1 MGSKAIASSG
11 MTDETVALREQIAR
25 TRMEMTQTI
34 EQLETRLD
42 PELLKEQAKAKA
54 MELAGEAKAKALD
67 LTEQAK
73 TAAYDATIGKA
84 KTMVSRTTNGIVDTI
99 KANPV
104 PVALTALGIGWLIV
118 SARAP
123 QAQARVVNALGDKTD
138 DLKQQATEL
147 AHTAQAKVGNVAET
161 VQAKV
166 GDVAETVQTTVRDVA
181 HEAQVRGQRMET
193 MAVQRFNDNPLAI
206 GLGVA
211 AVGLL
216 IGLAIP
222 TSQKENEILGAAR
235 DKLAHQAIG
244 KVDELAHQALDKT
257 KEQLG
262 GGDHQNEPA
271 QQGNDLQPT
280 LPQT

>member
-11 MTDETVALREQIAR
+11 MTNETVAIRRQIAQ
-25 TRMEMTQTI
+25 TRAEMTATI

-42 PELLKEQAKAKA
+42 PEVLKEQAKTR
-54 MELAGEAKAKALD
+54 ALE

-84 KTMVSRTTNGIVDTI
+84 KTMVSRTSNGIVDTI

-104 PVALTALGIGWLIV
+104 PLALTALGIGWFIV
-118 SARAP
+118 NARAP
-123 QAQARVVNALGDKTD
+123 QAQQRVVNAIGDKTD
-138 DLKQQATEL
+138 DLKHQATDL
-147 AHTAQAKVGNVAET
+147 AQTAQAKVR
-161 VQAKV
+161 
-166 GDVAETVQTTVRDVA
+166 DVAETAQTKVRDVA
-181 HEAQVRGQRMET
+181 ATAQNTVRDLAHEAKMREQQLQS
-193 MAVQRFNDNPLAI
+193 MAVQRYNDSPLAV

-211 AVGLL
+211 AIGLL

-222 TSQKENEILGAAR
+222 TTQKENEILGATR
-235 DKLAHQAIG
+235 DKLAHKALG
-244 KVDELAHQALDKT
+244 KADELAHQAIDKT

-262 GGDHQNEPA
+262 NDHQQEPA
-271 QQGNDLQPT
+271 QQAEGLQPT